1 MTVDAA
7 GPAAGTGTADIA
19 LTMDGVHK
27 TYPSATGAAHR
38 ALLPTDAVVAD
49 GEFVSLVGPSGCGK
63 TTLLKM
69 CAGLVPPTGGDVTYR
84 QTGATV
90 TPGVFG
96 IVFQSPGLLPW
107 RTVLGNVLLPA
118 DVLRLDRA
126 RAKTRGRELLELVG
140 LQGTEEKYPGEL
152 SGGMQQRVAIARA
165 LLHDPDILF
174 MDEPF
179 GALDAMTRE
188 VLNMELQNVH
198 TTQHKTIIFV
208 THNIQEA
215 VLLSDRVLVFS
226 GSPGE
231 VIADV
236 GVPLRRPR
244 QIEDEVSADFRGLES
259 KIRALL
265 NTNS

>member
-1 MTVDAA
+1 MTVDAVHA
-7 GPAAGTGTADIA
+7 TPPTTTADVA

-27 TYPSATGAAHR
+27 TYDSATGAHR

-69 CAGLVPPTGGDVTYR
+69 CAGLVPPTGGEVTYR
-84 QTGATV
+84 QTGAPV

-107 RTVLGNVLLPA
+107 RTVIGNVLLPA
-118 DVLRLDRA
+118 DVLRLDKGRA
-126 RAKTRGRELLELVG
+126 RIRGHELLELVG
-140 LQGTEEKYPGEL
+140 LQGTEKKYPGEL
-152 SGGMQQRVAIARA
+152 SGGMQQRAAIARA

-188 VLNMELQNVH
+188 SLNMELQRVH
-198 TTQHKTIIFV
+198 TAQRKTIVFV

-215 VLLSDRVLVFS
+215 VFLSDRILVFS
-226 GSPGE
+226 GSPGQ
-231 VIADV
+231 VISDV
-236 GVPLRRPR
+236 EVPLGRPR
-244 QIEDEVSADFRGLES
+244 RTEDQTSTEFRGLES
-259 KIRALL
+259 RIRALL
-265 NTNS
+265 NTGS